1 MAQASVEIRGSVEL
15 RRKLEQL
22 EQAFEQMADPTSDA
36 LELLSKRMQFYPPP
50 PPNSTYDR
58 TGALRNSW
66 QETVVMSSTVLGIV
80 YSNLDYVGYV
90 QDAEMQA
97 GIHQGRWDTA
107 QSVAEEEE
115 DNIVALFERHLE
127 ELINK

>member
-1 MAQASVEIRGSVEL
+1 MASVEIRGLAEL
-15 RRKLEQL
+15 NRKLAELDKVIEQL
-22 EQAFEQMADPTSDA
+22 ADPTSDA
-36 LELLSKRMQFYPPP
+36 LELLSKRLQFYPAP

-80 YSNLDYVGYV
+80 YNNIDYGPYV
-90 QDAEMQA
+90 QDAEQQA

-107 QSVAEEEE
+107 QSVLEEEE
-115 DNIVALFERHLE
+115 GNIVALYERHLE
-127 ELINK
+127 ELVNK

>member
-1 MAQASVEIRGSVEL
+1 MASVEIRGMAEL
-15 RRKLEQL
+15 RRKLEEL
-22 EQAFEQMADPTSDA
+22 DQAIEQMADPTSDA

-66 QETVVMSSTVLGIV
+66 QENLIMSSTVLGIV
-80 YSNLDYVGYV
+80 YNNIDYGPYV
-90 QDAEMQA
+90 QDAENQA
-97 GIHQGRWDTA
+97 GIHQGRWDTV

-115 DNIVALFERHLE
+115 SNIVALYERHLE
-127 ELINK
+127 ELVNK